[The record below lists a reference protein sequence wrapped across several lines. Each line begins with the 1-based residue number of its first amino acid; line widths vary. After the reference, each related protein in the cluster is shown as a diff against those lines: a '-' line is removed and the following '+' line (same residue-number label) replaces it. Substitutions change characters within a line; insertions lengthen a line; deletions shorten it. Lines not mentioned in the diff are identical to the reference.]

1 MFNYYSQEFKGKLTE
16 EQFNAIVPWA
26 QDTLKV
32 VVDDNVPFWR
42 IPDMDWN
49 DERFFKAQCLQIDF
63 IAESGGVESLKA
75 DTPLLTEVETAGFK
89 YKYAK
94 RSAEA
99 SFISPLAKAELKR
112 ELMLAGL
119 TYLGLR

>member
-1 MFNYYSQEFKGKLTE
+1 MYNYYSQEFKGKLTE

-26 QDTLKV
+26 QDTLMV
-32 VVDDNVPFWR
+32 IVDENVPYWR
-42 IPDMDWN
+42 IPDVDWN
-49 DERFFKAQCLQIDF
+49 DTRFYKAQCLQVDF
-63 IAESGGVESLKA
+63 ISESGGVESLKA
-75 DTPLLTEVETAGFK
+75 NTPLLTEVETAGFK

-94 RSAEA
+94 NEA
-99 SFISPLAKAELKR
+99 MFILPLAKAELKR